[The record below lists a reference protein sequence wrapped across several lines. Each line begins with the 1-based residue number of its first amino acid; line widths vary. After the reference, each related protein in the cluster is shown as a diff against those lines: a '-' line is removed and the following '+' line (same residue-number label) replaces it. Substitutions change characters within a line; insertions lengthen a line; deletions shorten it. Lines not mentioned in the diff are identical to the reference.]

1 MPKVGKT
8 TYGYHAKGRA
18 AAKKAA
24 TRRGKKVVYRKK
36 K

>member
-1 MPKVGKT
+1 MPKVGNTK
-8 TYGYHAKGRA
+8 YSYSAKGRA

-24 TRRGKKVVYRKK
+24 TRRGKKVVNRKK

>member
-18 AAKKAA
+18 AAKRAA
-24 TRRGKKVVYRKK
+24 KRRGKKVAHRKK